1 MGLHGGRRERTKICE
16 SRDSS
21 VNRGSMKLK
30 QLFSFSS
37 RSSSSGSLEQGR
49 KDFHT
54 QYLVKEQLGKGGF
67 GVVYSAV
74 RRSDG
79 LEVAV
84 KEVNKDERVVVGDN
98 NMPLEVAL
106 MQQLQDVPGVIRFI
120 DYFDMQTC
128 FYIVM
133 ERFHSK
139 DLFDFISEQGPLPEA
154 LAKEIFRQ
162 LLTTLV
168 SCHQKGVLH
177 RDIKDENILIDL
189 NTLKIKLI
197 DFGSGCFLED
207 RVYHEFQGTR
217 VYSPPEWVNSR
228 AYRPEGLTVWSLGV
242 LLYDMVCGDV
252 PFECDAQ
259 ISRAQ
264 LTWFPQLKLGE
275 EVKSLITGCLMVNT
289 QERLTISEVTSHPWL
304 MGKTIPGTSVTRSRN
319 TELLFPPTERN
330 QASYSSSA
338 SSASST
344 SSAYSSDSSS
354 DSLCSL

>member
-1 MGLHGGRRERTKICE
+1 MGSQDPTLTLETTLSKLQTLLRRYNNRE
-16 SRDSS
+16 SSLKNIEHLKS
-21 VNRGSMKLK
+21 KTMKLK

-84 KEVNKDERVVVGDN
+84 KEV
-98 NMPLEVAL
+98 
-106 MQQLQDVPGVIRFI
+106 IRFI

-128 FYIVM
+128 
-133 ERFHSK
+133 
-139 DLFDFISEQGPLPEA
+139 
-154 LAKEIFRQ
+154 
-162 LLTTLV
+162 
-168 SCHQKGVLH
+168 HQKGVVH

-189 NTLKIKLI
+189 NTFKIKLI

-207 RVYHEFQGTR
+207 RVYREFQGTR

-228 AYRPEGLTVWSLGV
+228 AYRPEGLTIWSLGV

-252 PFECDAQ
+252 P
-259 ISRAQ
+259 
-264 LTWFPQLKLGE
+264 
-275 EVKSLITGCLMVNT
+275 
-289 QERLTISEVTSHPWL
+289 
-304 MGKTIPGTSVTRSRN
+304 
-319 TELLFPPTERN
+319 
-330 QASYSSSA
+330 
-338 SSASST
+338 
-344 SSAYSSDSSS
+344 
-354 DSLCSL
+354 

>member
-1 MGLHGGRRERTKICE
+1 
-16 SRDSS
+16 
-21 VNRGSMKLK
+21 MKLK

-37 RSSSSGSLEQGR
+37 RSSSSGRLQQGK

-54 QYLVKEQLGKGGF
+54 QYTMKEELGKGGF

-84 KEVNKDERVVVGDN
+84 KEVDKDVKVVDGNDKL
-98 NMPLEVAL
+98 PLEVAL

-154 LAKEIFRQ
+154 LAKDIFRQ

-168 SCHQKGVLH
+168 SCHQKGVVH

-189 NTLKIKLI
+189 NTFKIKLI

-207 RVYHEFQGTR
+207 RVYREFQGTR

-264 LTWFPQLKLGE
+264 LTWFPQLKLSE

-289 QERLTISEVTSHPWL
+289 QERSTLSQVTTHPWL
-304 MGKTIPGTSVTRSRN
+304 LGKPITATVTRARN
-319 TELLFPPTERN
+319 TELLFPPNERN

-338 SSASST
+338 SST
-344 SSAYSSDSSS
+344 SSSSAISSS
-354 DSLCSL
+354 SCSSSLCSV